1 MYVMSQVIIIIP
13 FVYACKIFL
22 IIIMHT
28 CSIFFISNC
37 DRDRAFDRTY
47 NYKFESKRRLS
58 DRYTGITITRRQRSP

>member
-1 MYVMSQVIIIIP
+1 MYVMSQVIIIVP

-28 CSIFFISNC
+28 CSTSFISNC

-47 NYKFESKRRLS
+47 NYKFESQMFCEK
-58 DRYTGITITRRQRSP
+58 YTGITITRRQRSP